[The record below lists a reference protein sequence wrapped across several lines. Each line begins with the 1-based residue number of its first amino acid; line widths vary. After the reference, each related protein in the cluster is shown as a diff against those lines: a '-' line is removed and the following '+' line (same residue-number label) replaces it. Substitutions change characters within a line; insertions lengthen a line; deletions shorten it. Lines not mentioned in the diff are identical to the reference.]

1 MSHKTPVFKSYN
13 QHQIMIL
20 PPSLEELIPSSHAV
34 RVVNEVIDRIDVEPL
49 LSAYHSKGTSS
60 YHPVMLLKV
69 LVYGYV
75 SNIYSSRKLE
85 AACKENI
92 HFMWLSA
99 MNRPDHHTIN
109 RFRGERLKDALR
121 KVFEQVVLLLA
132 EEGLLSIQELYT
144 DGTKIEANANKYTFV
159 WKKAIHTS
167 KEKMKAQI
175 NQVWQYAQSISDS
188 EDDLP
193 EPPDL
198 TPINKEKV
206 DAAVAQLNKALA
218 NKKNV
223 DKKVKAKLNYINK
236 NFPANIQKYEYQ
248 EAILGERNSY
258 SKTDQDATF
267 MRMKED
273 HMKNGQLKPG
283 YNTQISTSNQY
294 IVNYTIHPNPTDTTT
309 LAVHLSQH
317 QESFGGYPRSLTA
330 DAGYGSEENYTLM
343 EELQINA
350 FVKYGKFDKEQ
361 SQRYKDKQPFSSDK
375 LFYDEQSDHYICPM
389 GQKMEYIGDSK
400 KKTSTGFSQVYKR
413 YQAKNCSKCP
423 LNGVCH
429 KSVGNRIVEINVKL
443 KRLKDKAHKLLNS
456 EQGVEHRK
464 KRCYD
469 VEPVFGN
476 IKHNH
481 GFKRFM
487 LRGKK
492 KVEIEW
498 GLIAIAHNIRKKA
511 A

>member
-1 MSHKTPVFKSYN
+1 MANKVPVFKPYH
-13 QHQIMIL
+13 QHQIMML
-20 PPSLEELIPSSHAV
+20 PPSLEDLVPVSHAV
-34 RVVNEVIDRIDVEPL
+34 RVVNEVINRINVEPL
-49 LSAYHSKGTSS
+49 LSAYQTRGTSS

-75 SNIYSSRKLE
+75 CNIYSSRKLE
-85 AACKENI
+85 AACKDNI

-109 RFRGERLKDALR
+109 RFRGERLKEALR
-121 KVFEQVVLLLA
+121 KVFEQVVTLLA
-132 EEGLLSIQELYT
+132 EEGLLSIEEVYT

-159 WKKAIHTS
+159 WRKSIQTN
-167 KEKMKAQI
+167 KEKMKGQI
-175 NQVWQYAQSISDS
+175 DQIWQYAQSISET

-198 TPINKEKV
+198 TTINKEKV
-206 DAAVAQLNKALA
+206 EQAINQLNEALMG
-218 NKKNV
+218 KKDI

-236 NFPANIQKYEYQ
+236 NFPKNIEKYEQQ

-258 SKTDQDATF
+258 SKTDEDASF

-309 LAVHLSQH
+309 LSLHLAQH
-317 QESFGGYPRSLTA
+317 QQSFGAAPKALTA
-330 DAGYGSEENYTLM
+330 DAGYGSEENYTLL
-343 EELQINA
+343 EKLEVDA

-361 SQRYKDKQPFSSDK
+361 SQRYKDKQPFASDK
-375 LFYDEQSDHYICPM
+375 LYYDEQNDSYICPM

-400 KKTSTGFSQVYKR
+400 RKTSTGFEQTYRR
-413 YQAKNCSKCP
+413 YQAKNCSNCP

-429 KSVGNRIVEINVKL
+429 KSKGNRVIEINVNL
-443 KRLKDKAHKLLNS
+443 NRLKEKAHLLLNS
-456 EQGVEHRK
+456 EQGIAQRK